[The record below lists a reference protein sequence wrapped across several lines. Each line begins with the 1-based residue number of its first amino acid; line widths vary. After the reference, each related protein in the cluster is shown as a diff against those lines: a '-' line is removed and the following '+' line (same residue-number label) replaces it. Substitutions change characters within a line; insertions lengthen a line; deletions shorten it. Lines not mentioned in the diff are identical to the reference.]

1 MKRKS
6 ESTNNDDKH
15 TQAWQQ
21 NPRYTCVP
29 RDFIQSMK
37 LLVLW
42 SCSPTSSESRCSFV
56 SLSLSCSLAR
66 PFLVHP
72 ETGTK
77 QCPDRFQHD
86 KHATKTIYSVW
97 PPLHFALIAIH
108 VEDRHRPLPKI
119 TSNARRQQATNND
132 AFRGPNRAR
141 PGHVL
146 CTPDR
151 GRSCQWILVQF
162 VPVCASDGLD
172 DDGDPRRATQ

>member
-1 MKRKS
+1 MVGIDLQRQLPHTRQTTKS
-6 ESTNNDDKH
+6 TTYTRYMRLYLKH
-15 TQAWQQ
+15 ETTSVMD
-21 NPRYTCVP
+21 PSGYLFRIMSLP
-29 RDFIQSMK
+29 
-37 LLVLW
+37 LL
-42 SCSPTSSESRCSFV
+42 P
-56 SLSLSCSLAR
+56 CSLAQSL
-66 PFLVHP
+66 LVHP

-132 AFRGPNRAR
+132 AFCGRNRAR
-141 PGHVL
+141 PGLVL

-151 GRSCQWILVQF
+151 GRSCQWILVRF
-162 VPVCASDGLD
+162 MPVCASDGLD
-172 DDGDPRRATQ
+172 DDGDPRRATR